1 MKKMKFNSTR
11 SLKPTVLYGN
21 KTLDILSLTECF
33 PGLSINHTLTSQM
46 LLKESIN
53 SICEKK
59 KSIQILIRNL
69 MFLDLKDLPQECFI
83 NNSIRVNWKNYKND
97 LFHLNKFKKKKIS
110 LI

>member
-1 MKKMKFNSTR
+1 MKFKNIR
-11 SLKPTVLYGN
+11 SLKSTVLSGN

-53 SICEKK
+53 SICVKK
-59 KSIQILIRNL
+59 KSIQILTRNL

-97 LFHLNKFKKKKIS
+97 LFRLNKLKKKN
-110 LI
+110 LT